1 MSDIFKDF
9 IEKKKAESK
18 FITLEDGEV
27 IIIKKLKNIKLLNKI
42 GFGGDEQEVIR
53 LVCDVDTKEGLRE
66 KFFDNGTQ
74 RWSQELTD
82 KGIQIGSGFSITRT
96 GLKTKTRYT
105 VSDATNTKAPVP
117 TQPAS

>member
-1 MSDIFKDF
+1 MEEEK
-9 IEKKKAESK
+9 EKKE
-18 FITLEDGEV
+18 LEILWTVPNVAKYLG
-27 IIIKKLKNIKLLNKI
+27 LNPVTVYRW
-42 GFGGDEQEVIR
+42 GDEQEVIR

-96 GLKTKTRYT
+96 GL
-105 VSDATNTKAPVP
+105 
-117 TQPAS
+117 